1 MLDLVQPLAARRQR
15 VGFGG
20 EARRNEAG
28 GKSTRTGMLM
38 DAFTEARLVQE
49 SVARER
55 KHVGRHEN
63 TKNERATAR
72 VACPSARET
81 PSRPKSGASVC
92 SCVYRWRRSIAAAM
106 RGAVEFMGPRGLQTS
121 LWPERL
127 QSIGL
132 GRWRRLCLLMAYS
145 RRSSVAA
152 RRA

>member
-106 RGAVEFMGPRGLQTS
+106 RGAVALWALVDYGHHCGPEVCRA
-121 LWPERL
+121 
-127 QSIGL
+127 L
-132 GRWRRLCLLMAYS
+132 GAS
-145 RRSSVAA
+145 AGAA
-152 RRA
+152 DGQHGA